1 MPDVWCRML
10 SSEFSAEM
18 GALIRSLETKIRLE
32 PELAQA
38 DERDALDQLERAIV
52 ALVGVYL
59 SIKQRPS
66 S

>member
-1 MPDVWCRML
+1 ML

-18 GALIRSLETKIRLE
+18 GALIRSLETKVRLE
-32 PELAQA
+32 PELANA

-59 SIKQRPS
+59 SMKGVTS
-66 S
+66 SPPE